1 MGVDLLSEDADY
13 RISTMGANHPA
24 TGIQPNSFFDGFF
37 GAGVQGAVGGG
48 AAVARTGVDAM
59 EVAQAY
65 AGVTAGGMSL
75 SPFSMFTRAYGMATD
90 TYEEVS
96 GQKIRDQIQ
105 AVEKWSQID
114 PRTVGTGGQVL
125 GSVTRGFT
133 IFGLGTLAGGP
144 FAGASLY
151 GGAEGYQTFR
161 DLRAEGVDAGTA
173 ATAGAV
179 TGVTSGLGALLPAS
193 FGAKSLVGMMVSGAA
208 INTGFGAAQRGSVGA
223 VLDANGYGEM
233 ATRYRMLD
241 GEALAAD
248 LILGAAFGGVARY
261 TDGAQTLKPTKQ
273 EIMDALEIR
282 RQAQNARGTFGLPI
296 NPEAAALDA
305 QLSDRALAAV
315 LSGRPLEID
324 GSEAQRIVDNTIPD
338 PQTEALLIAYDKA
351 MREELGDMV
360 EMHDPANVIEEPV
373 VAPADEF
380 TGTIT
385 GVHGSEQPLDSIK
398 PANEIDPESR
408 YDGSGGVWG
417 DGFYSADSGDYSW
430 FRGSDLRMADYNAA
444 TAVESTFSRAAIFT
458 PETTVALL
466 KRLGV
471 KGVDTPEQLAQI
483 LRDKGYDGAIVRQF
497 APTDIDALML
507 KLQAEG
513 VTSDTFIDQGGE
525 SAFMNQIVHFAPDKG
540 VRIVGEEATMG
551 PLVRERR
558 KLKEELNAKAEARGF
573 DHANDA
579 YGTIYDVE
587 KYAERRTET
596 EKQNYDYALKMA
608 GDKYP
613 RAKEFA
619 DETAAETARLK
630 ELDRKILGMA
640 KPPKPKQAS
649 APKPETPAPPPPEQ
663 AEALKEFDPVVTEQI
678 EKLSQMA
685 DTNDTIEMPDGTV
698 IPMSRLKEQIVEN
711 MAMAEKDVK
720 LFDVAIACFLR
731 SE

>member
-1 MGVDLLSEDADY
+1 MGVDLLSEDAEY
-13 RISTMGANHPA
+13 LSSRMGMRTPA
-24 TGIQPNSFFDGFF
+24 TSIGPGGSNFL
-37 GAGVQGAVGGG
+37 GAGVQGAVGGLAD
-48 AAVARTGVDAM
+48 AANLTMDVGDA
-59 EVAQAY
+59 AQAY
-65 AGVTAGGMSL
+65 AGATANGMSL
-75 SPFSMFTRAYGMATD
+75 SSFSLFARGYGLFTD

-96 GQKIRDQIQ
+96 GQKLRDQIK
-105 AVEKWSQID
+105 AVQEWSKFD
-114 PRTVGTGGQVL
+114 PRTTGPTSMMFGQV
-125 GSVTRGFT
+125 VRGAT
-133 IFGLGTLAGGP
+133 LFGVGTLAGGP
-144 FAGASLY
+144 WGGASLL
-151 GGAEGYQTFR
+151 ASTEGYSTYNDMREQ
-161 DLRAEGVDAGTA
+161 GVDPYTA
-173 ATAGAV
+173 TGLGALV
-179 TGVTSGLGALLPAS
+179 GVTSGVGALLPAS
-193 FGAKSLVGMMVSGAA
+193 IGAKSLVGMMASGAA
-208 INTGFGAAQRGSVGA
+208 INATAGVVQRGWMSTI
-223 VLDANGYGEM
+223 LDANGYKDM
-233 ATRYRMLD
+233 AEQYRMLD
-241 GEALAAD
+241 GQALAAD
-248 LILGAAFGGVARY
+248 VILGAAFGGIAKFV
-261 TDGAQTLKPTKQ
+261 DGKGEKALPTRE
-273 EIMDALEIR
+273 EIETALEIE
-282 RQAQNARGTFGLPI
+282 RQHMRERGNLGLPI
-296 NPEAAALDA
+296 NEKARELEAAISDETVDAL
-305 QLSDRALAAV
+305 
-315 LSGRPLEID
+315 LSGRPVNVD
-324 GSEAQRIVDNTIPD
+324 PAEAQFVAENTLVDPVVAQLQD
-338 PQTEALLIAYDKA
+338 ARAKVA
-351 MREELGDMV
+351 RETLGDL
-360 EMHDPANVIEEPV
+360 AEEPV

-630 ELDRKILGMA
+630 ELDRKILEMA
-640 KPPKPKQAS
+640 EPPKPKQAS
-649 APKPETPAPPPPEQ
+649 APKPDTSAPRPPEQ
-663 AEALKEFDPVVTEQI
+663 QDAFKDMNPMAVEQI
-678 EKLSQMA
+678 NRLSE
-685 DTNDTIEMPDGTV
+685 DPEMEIDMYDGTV
-698 IPMSRLKEQIVEN
+698 VKAVDLRQKILDDLTQKQ
-711 MAMAEKDVK
+711 KDLD
-720 LFDVAIACFLR
+720 LFDTAAACMLGTE
-731 SE
+731 S

>member
-13 RISTMGANHPA
+13 RISTMGANDPA
-24 TGIQPNSFFDGFF
+24 TDIQPSGFLGSGVLSTL
-37 GAGVQGAVGGG
+37 GAGVQGAVGGV

-90 TYEEVS
+90 TYEEAS

-144 FAGASLY
+144 WGGASLL
-151 GGAEGYQTFR
+151 ASTEGYQTFR
-161 DLRAEGVDAGTA
+161 DMTAEGVDAGTA
-173 ATAGAV
+173 ATAGVV

-208 INTGFGAAQRGSVGA
+208 INTGFGAAQRGSVSA

-233 ATRYRMLD
+233 ANRYRMLD
-241 GEALAAD
+241 GEAMAAD

-273 EIMDALEIR
+273 EILDAMEIR

-324 GSEAQRIVDNTIPD
+324 GSEVQKIIADTIPD
-338 PQTEALLIAYDKA
+338 PQTETLLIAYDKA

-360 EMHDPANVIEEPV
+360 EMHDPKNVVEEPV
-373 VAPADEF
+373 VAP
-380 TGTIT
+380 
-385 GVHGSEQPLDSIK
+385 
-398 PANEIDPESR
+398 
-408 YDGSGGVWG
+408 
-417 DGFYSADSGDYSW
+417 
-430 FRGSDLRMADYNAA
+430 
-444 TAVESTFSRAAIFT
+444 
-458 PETTVALL
+458 
-466 KRLGV
+466 
-471 KGVDTPEQLAQI
+471 
-483 LRDKGYDGAIVRQF
+483 
-497 APTDIDALML
+497 
-507 KLQAEG
+507 
-513 VTSDTFIDQGGE
+513 
-525 SAFMNQIVHFAPDKG
+525 
-540 VRIVGEEATMG
+540 EA
-551 PLVRERR
+551 
-558 KLKEELNAKAEARGF
+558 
-573 DHANDA
+573 
-579 YGTIYDVE
+579 
-587 KYAERRTET
+587 
-596 EKQNYDYALKMA
+596 
-608 GDKYP
+608 
-613 RAKEFA
+613 
-619 DETAAETARLK
+619 
-630 ELDRKILGMA
+630 
-640 KPPKPKQAS
+640 
-649 APKPETPAPPPPEQ
+649 KPETAEQAPPVPEQ
-663 AEALKEFDPVVTEQI
+663 QQALKEFDPVVTEQI

-720 LFDVAIACFLR
+720 LFDVAVACFLR